1 MDTEKAFKHS
11 AELRKYWR
19 LEKRKQRA
27 QAKAKAGEGNYV
39 EDFKDKV
46 REHSKNEQKP

>member
-11 AELRKYWR
+11 IELRKYWL

-27 QAKAKAGEGNYV
+27 QAKKE
-39 EDFKDKV
+39 
-46 REHSKNEQKP
+46 EHITNG